1 VYSVNNIG
9 LGEELLSGYEI
20 YPNPAVNMLTI
31 RLDGISNVRILD
43 AAGRT
48 VLITTVNGSLDVDV
62 QDWARGAYMVQ
73 LIQNDEIENVPLLL
87 Q

>member
-1 VYSVNNIG
+1 
-9 LGEELLSGYEI
+9 
-20 YPNPAVNMLTI
+20 
-31 RLDGISNVRILD
+31 
-43 AAGRT
+43 